1 MHSDPAAIKKS
12 VRTYFMVG
20 AALFAGTVITVIANQ
35 VHLAIPIAI
44 TVALIIALTKGSM
57 VAAVFM
63 HLSHEKKWIYGALGA
78 HRDRLPHPDG
88 GADVHDDGLDRHA
101 GRSGGRA
108 ARRDA
113 EALNVVESIP
123 PVLHRRVGGSRR
135 VRGGMGGG
143 QYQAAHAVTYAVT
156 SVVALA
162 SGVGLACYGAAF
174 QRKTRRL

>member
-63 HLSHEKKWIYGALGA
+63 HLSHEKKWIYGALVLTVIGFLILMAVPMFTMMDSIGTPDAPAGA
-78 HRDRLPHPDG
+78 PHAETP
-88 GADVHDDGLDRHA
+88 RH
-101 GRSGGRA
+101 
-108 ARRDA
+108 
-113 EALNVVESIP
+113 
-123 PVLHRRVGGSRR
+123 
-135 VRGGMGGG
+135 
-143 QYQAAHAVTYAVT
+143 
-156 SVVALA
+156 
-162 SGVGLACYGAAF
+162 
-174 QRKTRRL
+174 